1 MCQPKQIAPVILSL
15 LLIASGCNH
24 NWARADLTL
33 RCGVEALAA
42 GSPKA
47 AIPFL
52 SQVVTSEPDAPEP
65 RAMLAIAYA
74 LDLQSDLAV
83 KQARLVRRDPKTI
96 WSPGWEYI
104 AMGVAAMS
112 RHDPSQ
118 AIAHFQAVRAAPG
131 AASSMKRAA
140 TQWLVLALLLK
151 GDHNEALVALDRF
164 ALAKDAATTA
174 LLWSVLIH
182 GHKGSSPE
190 AAKALRKV
198 ASQAIGQGRLRL
210 LQTIDLT
217 KSDDQDLCDAGIAA
231 IRQGQAAKAHE
242 LFMALHL
249 RSANA
254 RDAQVWLALLAASE
268 GKWSLVRDKLK
279 AGSEKGPLRSRG
291 LACQLLSVVCALEG
305 RPQAMI
311 QRLLRARR
319 LDSPSRLRI
328 QVPEKPKAD
337 SVLVH
342 W

>member
-1 MCQPKQIAPVILSL
+1 MYRPKQIAPVILCL

-65 RAMLAIAYA
+65 RAMLAMAYA
-74 LDLQSDLAV
+74 LDLQSGLAV
-83 KQARLVRRDPKTI
+83 KQARLVRRDPKKV
-96 WSPGWEYI
+96 WSPGWECI

-112 RHDPSQ
+112 RHNPSQ
-118 AIAHFQAVRAAPG
+118 AIAHFQAVRSAPG
-131 AASSMKRAA
+131 TVSSMKRAA
-140 TQWLVLALLLK
+140 TQWLTLALLLN
-151 GDHNEALVALDRF
+151 GDHKEALVELDRF
-164 ALAKDAATTA
+164 ARDKDAATTA

-182 GHKGSSPE
+182 GHKGNSPE

-198 ASQAIGQGRLRL
+198 ASQAIGQGRLGL
-210 LQTIDLT
+210 LQDIDLT
-217 KSDDQDLCDAGIAA
+217 KADDQDMCDAGIAA
-231 IRQGQAAKAHE
+231 IRQGQPAKAHTV
-242 LFMALHL
+242 FMALHR

-254 RDAQVWLALLAASE
+254 CDAQVWLALLAATE
-268 GKWSLVRDKLK
+268 GKWLLVRDNLK
-279 AGSEKGPLRSRG
+279 AGSKEGPLRSRG
-291 LACQLLSVVCALEG
+291 LACQVFSVVCALEG

-319 LDSPSRLRI
+319 LETPSRLRI